1 MSNMKNTWNG
11 INNLI
16 DSKKVK
22 SRVICSIKC
31 PNDNVITDGP
41 HEISNIISKFFT
53 SIGEELASPLPRF

>member
-16 DSKKVK
+16 DSTKVK

-31 PNDNVITDGP
+31 SNGNVITDGP
-41 HEISNIISKFFT
+41 HEISNIISKVFT